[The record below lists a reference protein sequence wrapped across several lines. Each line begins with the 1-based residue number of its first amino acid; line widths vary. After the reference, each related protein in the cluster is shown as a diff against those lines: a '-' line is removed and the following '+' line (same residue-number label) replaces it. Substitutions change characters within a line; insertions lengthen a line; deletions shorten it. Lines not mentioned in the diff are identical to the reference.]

1 MIAGTMRI
9 IEVATS
15 GTIGTSLMGPV
26 STVTCEL
33 SNRFAA
39 RGHEVTLVD
48 FQSDSRRALLHPAVR
63 VVELTRPPARP
74 GSEGAPSR
82 IRELIQTWSRSY
94 RFARYLP
101 GQISLAHT
109 DVVHMHSPDLGFLLQ
124 RMHGIRGIYTAHT
137 PVWSLPHSGQ
147 PDGTANPAGKRKPTL
162 RGRLYGRFV
171 VEIEKKLIRSS
182 ALTVGLGSYLQE
194 AMPGASVATIANGL
208 DLGSWLPVDRSE
220 ARQALNLKPTDFAV
234 VFTGRIA
241 HIKGIDVLLGS
252 IRLLADKIPNLKV
265 FIIGSLS
272 GSFDTRDNYVDPY
285 ARSMMDA
292 ARGLPVEF
300 LGFISNRDTR
310 FRQYIAAADVSVVP
324 SRLEPQGLV
333 VLESLALGTPVIG
346 SNTGG
351 IPSMVSPDV
360 GYLVT
365 PGDAIALAGSIQDA
379 FEQPQKLQAMQ
390 RAARARVESMYSWD
404 SVADRYLAAFSKTLE
419 VKQVQPRTLPAAVPS
434 A

>member
-1 MIAGTMRI
+1 MKI

-48 FQSDSRRALLHPAVR
+48 FQSDTRRSLLHPAVR
-63 VVELTRPPARP
+63 VLELPRAPARP
-74 GSEGAPSR
+74 TSEGAPSR
-82 IRELIQTWSRSY
+82 IRELINTWSRSY
-94 RFARYLP
+94 RFARRLP
-101 GQISLAHT
+101 GQINLAHA

-137 PVWSLPHSGQ
+137 PVWSLPQSGQ
-147 PDGTANPAGKRKPTL
+147 PGSPLRKSTL

-194 AMPGASVATIANGL
+194 AMPGAAVATIANGL
-208 DLGSWLPVDRSE
+208 DLGSWLPVERGA
-220 ARQALNLKPTDFAV
+220 ARQALNIKSTDFV
-234 VFTGRIA
+234 VTFTGRIA
-241 HIKGIDVLLGS
+241 QIKGIDVLLAAV
-252 IRLLADKIPNLKV
+252 RLLAQKIPHLKV

-272 GSFDTRDNYVDPY
+272 GSFDARDSYVDPY
-285 ARSMMDA
+285 ARSMMEA

-300 LGFISNRDTR
+300 LGFISNRDAR
-310 FRQYIAAADVSVVP
+310 FRQFMAAADVSVVP
-324 SRLEPQGLV
+324 SRQEPQGLV

-351 IPSMVSPDV
+351 IPAMVTSDV

-365 PGDAIALAGSIQDA
+365 PGDTIALAGSIHDA
-379 FEQPQKLQAMQ
+379 FKNPQKLQAMQ
-390 RAARARVESMYSWD
+390 RAARSRVESVYSWD
-404 SVADRYLAAFSKTLE
+404 SVADRYLAAFAKTLE
-419 VKQVQPRTLPAAVPS
+419 VEQIQPRVLPAAVPS

>member
-1 MIAGTMRI
+1 MRI

-39 RGHEVTLVD
+39 RGHDVTLVD
-48 FQSDSRRALLHPAVR
+48 FQSESPRALLHPAIR
-63 VVELTRPPARP
+63 VVELSRPPARP
-74 GSEGAPSR
+74 ASEGAPSR

-94 RFARYLP
+94 RFARHLP
-101 GQISLAHT
+101 RQVGLAHT

-137 PVWSLPHSGQ
+137 PVWSLPQSGQ
-147 PDGTANPAGKRKPTL
+147 PHGNANPAGRKPTL

-171 VEIEKKLIRSS
+171 VEIEKKLIRTS

-194 AMPGASVATIANGL
+194 AMPGAPVATIANGL
-208 DLGSWLPVDRSE
+208 DLSSWLPMDRAE

-241 HIKGIDVLLGS
+241 HIKGIDVLLAS
-252 IRLLADKIPNLKV
+252 IRLLAAKIPHLKV

-272 GSFDTRDNYVDPY
+272 GSFDGRDSYVDPY

-300 LGFISNRDTR
+300 LGFISNRDAR

-365 PGDAIALAGSIQDA
+365 PGDAIALAGAIEDA
-379 FEQPQKLQAMQ
+379 FEQPRKLQTMQ
-390 RAARARVESMYSWD
+390 QAARARVESIYSWD
-404 SVADRYLAAFSKTLE
+404 GVADRYLAAFAKTLE
-419 VKQVQPRTLPAAVPS
+419 VREIQPRTLPAAVPS

>member
-1 MIAGTMRI
+1 MRI

-48 FQSDSRRALLHPAVR
+48 FESDSRRALLHPAIR
-63 VVELTRPPARP
+63 VVELARP
-74 GSEGAPSR
+74 RARPTCESAPSR

-94 RFARYLP
+94 RFARHFS
-101 GQISLAHT
+101 GQINLAHT

-137 PVWSLPHSGQ
+137 PVWSLAQSGQ
-147 PDGTANPAGKRKPTL
+147 ADAGADLTRKRKPTL

-171 VEIEKKLIRSS
+171 VEIEKKLIRTS
-182 ALTVGLGSYLQE
+182 ALTVGLGTYLQE

-220 ARQALNLKPTDFAV
+220 ARRALNIQPDDFAV

-241 HIKGIDVLLGS
+241 HIKGIDVLLSS

-265 FIIGSLS
+265 FIVGSLS
-272 GSFDTRDNYVDPY
+272 GSFDARDSYVDPY
-285 ARSMMDA
+285 ARSMMAA

-300 LGFISNRDTR
+300 LGFISNRDPR

-351 IPSMVSPDV
+351 ILSMVTPDV

-365 PGDAIALAGSIQDA
+365 PGDAVALAGALQDA
-379 FEQPQKLQAMQ
+379 FEKPQQLKAMQ
-390 RAARARVESMYSWD
+390 RAARARVESQYSWE
-404 SVADRYLAAFSKTLE
+404 SVADRYLAAFAKTLE
-419 VKQVQPRTLPAAVPS
+419 VKQIQPGTLPAPVPS